1 MLQKQFDNF
10 MDQNFDKAIS
20 SGVALAVSGGSDSMT
35 LLFLASKWTKKNL
48 VRLVI
53 FSVNHRLR
61 EESDKEI
68 EFVKKMVLDLGH
80 EFIGLT
86 WLHHDNTK
94 SSLQERARKARYEMM
109 TKKCHE
115 LGIKDLLTA
124 HHYDDFLENYFMRK
138 SKKSGV
144 LGLCNSYSNFY
155 NNIQIL
161 RPLYNVKKQHLIDY
175 LNANSITWME
185 DESNSLDFY
194 ERNRVRKYI
203 SSLSEKARVDLEKE
217 ADISNATAQ
226 GFNIQFIKAIAE
238 TVEFNKLGFAFID
251 LAQYKELNYDITV
264 YLINFVL
271 TSINGETNTP
281 RYRSTKKLLDAIDSG
296 NNFTCSLHG
305 CILRKD
311 TDKLLIYRE
320 KEAINCNNL
329 NLKNGVVWDNRFQFH
344 VGKDFAAEEF
354 KICRLYME
362 DYIKIKNKLDF
373 RKISEL
379 GKNNHKDILFTLP
392 VIKTLEKIVAIPH
405 ISYYDNF
412 KCDFGIDI
420 VFNPAFV
427 SRFTHFL

>member
-20 SGVALAVSGGSDSMT
+20 SGVALAVSGGSDSIA
-35 LLFLASKWTKKNL
+35 LLFLASKWAKKNL
-48 VRLVI
+48 IRLVV

-68 EFVKKMVLDLGH
+68 EFVRKTALDLGH

-86 WLHHDNTK
+86 WLHDNTK
-94 SSLQERARKARYEMM
+94 SCLQERARKARYEMM

-115 LGIKDLLTA
+115 LGISNLLTA

-161 RPLYNVKKQHLIDY
+161 RPLYNVKKQRLIDY
-175 LNANSITWME
+175 LNANSINWME

-203 SSLSEKARVDLEKE
+203 SSLSEKARVDLEEK
-217 ADISNATAQ
+217 ANISDATAQ
-226 GFNIQFIKAIAE
+226 DFNTQFIKAIAE

-251 LAQYKELNYDITV
+251 LSKYKELNYDITV
-264 YLINFVL
+264 YLINFIL
-271 TSINGETNTP
+271 TSISGEINTP
-281 RYRSTKKLLDAIDSG
+281 RYRSTKKLLDVINSG
-296 NNFTCSLHG
+296 NDFTCSLHG
-305 CILRKD
+305 CILRKKLG
-311 TDKLLIYRE
+311 KLLIYRE
-320 KEAINCNNL
+320 KNAINCHGL
-329 NLKNGVVWDNRFQFH
+329 NLKNGVVWDNRFQFN
-344 VGKDFAAEEF
+344 VRKDFAAEGL
-354 KICRLYME
+354 KICRLHME

-373 RKISEL
+373 QKISEL